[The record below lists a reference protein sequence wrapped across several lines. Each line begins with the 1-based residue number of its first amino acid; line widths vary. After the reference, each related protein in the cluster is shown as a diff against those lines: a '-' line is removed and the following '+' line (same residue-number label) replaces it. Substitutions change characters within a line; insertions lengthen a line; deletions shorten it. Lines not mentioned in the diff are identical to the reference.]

1 LYRAQFLTMSLTS
14 FTYSNVNFRKY
25 GGERLVNV
33 QGEVTNSSERA
44 FNTAAFRINIF
55 AQGVIAWTGVF
66 KVRNLR
72 KGQTRAFE
80 LALDGA
86 APGLAAKITK
96 YEICFE
102 SGY

>member
-1 LYRAQFLTMSLTS
+1 MSLTS
-14 FTYSNVNFRKY
+14 FTYSNVDFKKY
-25 GGERLVNV
+25 GDERLISV
-33 QGEVTNSSERA
+33 QGEVTNGSGKN

-55 AQGVIAWTGVF
+55 AQGAVAWTGVF

-72 KGQTRAFE
+72 KGQTRPFE
-80 LALDGA
+80 LALDGT

-96 YEICFE
+96 YEIFFE

>member
-1 LYRAQFLTMSLTS
+1 MSLIF
-14 FTYSNVNFRKY
+14 FTYSNVNFQKY

-33 QGEVTNSSERA
+33 QGEVTNGSEKN
-44 FNTAAFRINIF
+44 FNTAAFRLNIF

-66 KVRNLR
+66 KIRNLR
-72 KGQTRAFE
+72 RGQTRPFE
-80 LALDGA
+80 LTLDGA

-96 YEICFE
+96 YEIFFE

>member
-1 LYRAQFLTMSLTS
+1 MPLTS
-14 FTYSNVNFRKY
+14 FTYSNVNFQKY
-25 GGERLVNV
+25 DGDRLVNV
-33 QGEVTNSSERA
+33 QGEVTNGSEKN

-55 AQGVIAWTGVF
+55 AQGAIAWTGVF

-72 KGQTRAFE
+72 KGQTRPFE
-80 LALDGA
+80 LALDGT

-96 YEICFE
+96 YEIFFE